1 MALRSGGTLY
11 WLLSDHLGSTAVTLS
26 GTTEAGE
33 VRYRAFGASRFTS
46 GLALAADVGGL
57 LLPGLTGGG
66 LLVRAATHAD
76 DVAAGALHAAAHAD
90 DAADAARA
98 AAQGGEAAGAVG
110 RTVARDGDPTDE
122 VRDAYAIATR
132 GGKHAGLLQTY
143 AGRSEKEIR
152 KAIRSFERVADLHR
166 RKLANPEQYAEQWEH
181 MSPERRERLLV
192 YWRREVAVY
201 TEQADVLRGLLDHM
215 QH

>member
-1 MALRSGGTLY
+1 L
-11 WLLSDHLGSTAVTLS
+11 
-26 GTTEAGE
+26 TE
-33 VRYRAFGASRFTS
+33 Y
-46 GLALAADVGGL
+46 
-57 LLPGLTGGG
+57 
-66 LLVRAATHAD
+66 
-76 DVAAGALHAAAHAD
+76 
-90 DAADAARA
+90 
-98 AAQGGEAAGAVG
+98 
-110 RTVARDGDPTDE
+110 
-122 VRDAYAIATR
+122 YAIATR